1 MVQYVIQ
8 YKNGTIKYV
17 NVNTKIFISAK
28 KIIVGILADVFI
40 CENSKYLKSVA
51 DTSATEFDQIVTVI
65 DNLSTKNTNT
75 IETNFTITV
84 YINCHS
90 KKVRDCYIS
99 HRILLVIILP
109 LIITIICNHYA
120 KKKV

>member
-51 DTSATEFDQIVTVI
+51 
-65 DNLSTKNTNT
+65 
-75 IETNFTITV
+75 ITV

-90 KKVRDCYIS
+90 KKVRECYIS